1 MIAGRNVTKTV
12 ALVVAGLALSTTMAT
27 TACSSSD
34 DPSPV
39 KPTDAGSTSAAL
51 SSSFSRRCARCH
63 GAAGQGDGK
72 YPKLP
77 GKPDADSYVAFVRAG
92 KGEMP
97 AFASADISDADLR
110 SDFAY
115 LSGK

>member
-12 ALVVAGLALSTTMAT
+12 ALVFAGLALSMM
-27 TACSSSD
+27 ACSSSD

-63 GAAGQGDGK
+63 GAAGLGEGK

-97 AFASADISDADLR
+97 PFASADISDADLR
-110 SDFAY
+110 SDFDY

>member
-1 MIAGRNVTKTV
+1 MTAGRSVTKLV
-12 ALVVAGLALSTTMAT
+12 ALVIAGLALTMT
-27 TACSSSD
+27 MACSSSD
-34 DPSPV
+34 DPSPI
-39 KPTDAGSTSAAL
+39 KSTDGGSTSAAL
-51 SSSFSRRCARCH
+51 SSAFGAKCARCH
-63 GAAGQGDGK
+63 GAGGLGAGK

-97 AFASADISDADLR
+97 SFTAADISDADLR